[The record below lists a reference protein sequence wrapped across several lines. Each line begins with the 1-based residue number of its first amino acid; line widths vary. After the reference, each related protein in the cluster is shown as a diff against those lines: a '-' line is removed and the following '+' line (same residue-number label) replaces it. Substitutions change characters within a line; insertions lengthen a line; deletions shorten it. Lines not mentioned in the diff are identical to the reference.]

1 MSRKN
6 RKKLADGTVARV
18 SEVHQGRTKQRKIAL
33 LPHLGEAATDDEVD
47 ESALLADLARL
58 RDQGNRFR
66 NGC

>member
-6 RKKLADGTVARV
+6 RKKIADGTVARV
-18 SEVHQGRTKQRKIAL
+18 SDVHQGRTKQRKIAL
-33 LPHLGEAATDDEVD
+33 LPHLGEAPTDDRVD